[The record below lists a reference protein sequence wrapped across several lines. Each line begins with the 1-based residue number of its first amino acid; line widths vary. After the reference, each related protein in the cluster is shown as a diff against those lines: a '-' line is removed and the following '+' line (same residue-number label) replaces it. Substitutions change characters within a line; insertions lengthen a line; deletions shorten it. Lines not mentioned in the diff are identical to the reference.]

1 MNLGYSSTI
10 RRPGS
15 AGAGARPR
23 GRVAVCCGGR
33 GGAAAGPPACLRT
46 GPCAHARSHSR
57 QNFRSRGERGVIC
70 RSHRLAFV
78 LRLSYHLCPLC
89 VSRVVS
95 RVCRVSRSRVSCCTV
110 QLQAIHLLS
119 TDSTRP
125 CITHQSGS
133 DSASRSA
140 CGERLEGNSTSARTC
155 SVPLRGGSAP
165 RRGIPLPRT
174 LMTCMGAVTSERS
187 SFTRWPSRWTRAVS
201 KPSSAAW
208 LGLGL
213 GLGLA

>member
-1 MNLGYSSTI
+1 M
-10 RRPGS
+10 
-15 AGAGARPR
+15 
-23 GRVAVCCGGR
+23 GR
-33 GGAAAGPPACLRT
+33 GSPPAGPASALPPTCEDTRHTPQPASYQ
-46 GPCAHARSHSR
+46 PHR
-57 QNFRSRGERGVIC
+57 QNFRSRAGSGV
-70 RSHRLAFV
+70 SSVDLV
-78 LRLSYHLCPLC
+78 VSRLSYHLVLF

-95 RVCRVSRSRVSCCTV
+95 RVCRVSRSRLASVGTVSYNYGTSDS
-110 QLQAIHLLS
+110 LS
-119 TDSTRP
+119 TDYCIRRRPRP

-213 GLGLA
+213 GLGL

>member
-1 MNLGYSSTI
+1 MG
-10 RRPGS
+10 RPG
-15 AGAGARPR
+15 AHGP
-23 GRVAVCCGGR
+23 
-33 GGAAAGPPACLRT
+33 GPPAS
-46 GPCAHARSHSR
+46 AHAPQPADRSQRTLQKRRGAGCRVPCHLSISSR
-57 QNFRSRGERGVIC
+57 LS
-70 RSHRLAFV
+70 
-78 LRLSYHLCPLC
+78 RLSYHLSTSLSYLYC
-89 VSRVVS
+89 VACRVS
-95 RVCRVSRSRVSCCTV
+95 HVCACCVASRVSRSTALPYNKRFTTVSILC
-110 QLQAIHLLS
+110 
-119 TDSTRP
+119 TRP

-208 LGLGL
+208 SGSGLGV